1 MTTANDTHFNTLDTT
16 IGSDADYQLALQ
28 HAPYIRF
35 DDREPFLP
43 SVVGYT
49 LFHESGG
56 SPSFPRQI
64 TLLPEAT
71 AAIEYAIWWDWDIV
85 HLYELE
91 HVWVFVN
98 QHGELVRGE
107 ASWHGGYNEMINE
120 TGQIPMKG
128 KRLAVY
134 SEPGKHA
141 FAPYP
146 GFFSERK
153 PGTILSCGRN
163 AGIGGVHVTPLFRG
177 TIHDRTPLNNRLVH
191 TYLERQSFTPS
202 YNFSKVFDLKESI
215 FVPWDNLYNWI
226 PSRVTWWTEELKR
239 TIPPQERRGLRIA
252 HRGASAHAQE
262 NSAASIQKA
271 WELGADMVEM
281 DIRTTADHIPVIAH
295 DPSLKRLY
303 NVDTL
308 IADITLEELRSYS
321 ISSPIMTF
329 VEMLELCHELQLG
342 LYLDIKELS
351 WEATLRVFAALDEY
365 EFINHTIF
373 GSFRPDYLAEI
384 KAHRPDAETSILFS
398 SIHVDPV
405 CLAQSIHADYVHP
418 CWESRSETPHRLLT
432 PEWITRVR
440 EAQLG
445 IVCWHEERL
454 SEIVALQALG
464 VDAIC
469 SDTPELLVRSGRSS
483 E

>member
-1 MTTANDTHFNTLDTT
+1 MTTANDTHLDTLDKT

-49 LFHESGG
+49 IFHESGE

-64 TLLPEAT
+64 HLPSGVT
-71 AAIEYAIWWDWDIV
+71 TAIEYAIWWDWDIG

-98 QHGELVRGE
+98 QGGDLVRSE
-107 ASWHGGYNEMINE
+107 ASWHGSYNEMIDE
-120 TGQIPMKG
+120 TRQIPMEG
-128 KRLAVY
+128 TRLIVY

-146 GFFSERK
+146 EFFLKRK
-153 PGTILSCGRN
+153 PDTMLSCGRN
-163 AGIGGVHVTPLFRG
+163 AGIGGVHVTPLFKG

-202 YNFSKVFDLKESI
+202 YNFSKVFDLKQSV
-215 FVPWDNLYNWI
+215 FVPWDNLRSWI

-239 TIPPQERRGLRIA
+239 TIPPHERRGLRIA

-262 NSAASIQKA
+262 NSAASIRKA
-271 WELGADMVEM
+271 WEFGADMVEI
-281 DIRTTADHIPVIAH
+281 DIRTTADHMPVIAH

-303 NVDTL
+303 NVDAL

-321 ISSPIMTF
+321 KSSPVMTF
-329 VEMLELCHELQLG
+329 VEMLKLCHELQLG

-351 WEATLRVFAALDEY
+351 WEATSRVLAALDEY
-365 EFINHTIF
+365 DFINHTIF

-384 KAHRPDAETSILFS
+384 KAHRPDAGTSILFS

-405 CLAQSIHADYVHP
+405 LLAQSIHADYVHP
-418 CWESRSETPHRLLT
+418 CWESRSETPHKLLT
-432 PEWITRVR
+432 PEWIERVR

-445 IVCWHEERL
+445 IVCWHEERP
-454 SEIVALQALG
+454 SEIAALQALG

-469 SDTPELLVRSGRSS
+469 SDTPELLVPVAGP
-483 E
+483 